1 VSLWAGDHRSTLINE
16 IIVYSRTGVL
26 QMIQLLLNDKQ
37 LIFNDFITKCRCLT
51 TVRTLTFRLFI
62 IINDLS
68 CQFDIAFVTY
78 YMIIGAFEHGG
89 FLTFHTY
96 NTLILLLAN
105 LAFLNNI
112 DFFIYRD
119 RLIHDTTRACW
130 VFINGFC
137 W

>member
-1 VSLWAGDHRSTLINE
+1 
-16 IIVYSRTGVL
+16 
-26 QMIQLLLNDKQ
+26 MMQLLLNYKQ
-37 LIFNDFITKCRCLT
+37 LIFNDIIAKCRCLT

-78 YMIIGAFEHGG
+78 YMFIGAFEHSG

-112 DFFIYRD
+112 DFVTALQFDFFIYRD

-130 VFINGFC
+130 VFINGYC